1 MERLTERTAAGV
13 ANINYSGCYFDDGMR
28 DKIAESARRQ
38 TVIERL
44 ASIEDILG
52 EDYDLDRLRELVEAD
67 REGRCVVMPCSGWM
81 ETVFGDQETFYGIDH
96 DYLENPVREIS
107 VDSSDRCTW
116 YDGWKT
122 VVIKGYDENGCDWEF
137 SPEEIGKTVFRTRE
151 AAEAAL
157 KGEGNP

>member
-1 MERLTERTAAGV
+1 MRTPAGGVILKFSGPFVDSEIHKRLTDLEKIHAA
-13 ANINYSGCYFDDGMR
+13 IEYL
-28 DKIAESARRQ
+28 AE
-38 TVIERL
+38 
-44 ASIEDILG
+44 IEDILG
-52 EDYDLDRLRELVEAD
+52 DYYNFDRFRDLMEAD
-67 REGRCVVMPCSGWM
+67 RDGRCVVMPCSGWM

-157 KGEGNP
+157 KGEAYGG

>member
-1 MERLTERTAAGV
+1 MERLTIPDVKIDEKTTKRAFV
-13 ANINYSGCYFDDGMR
+13 DG
-28 DKIAESARRQ
+28 D
-38 TVIERL
+38 TVRACAMEFYWRL
-44 ASIEDILG
+44 KKIEDIIG
-52 EDYDLDRLRELVEAD
+52 DNYNLDHFREIVEAD
-67 REGRCVVMPCSGWM
+67 RGGRCVVMPCSGWM

-157 KGEGNP
+157 KGEAYGG

>member
-1 MERLTERTAAGV
+1 MERLTIPDVRIDEKTK
-13 ANINYSGCYFDDGMR
+13 
-28 DKIAESARRQ
+28 KI
-38 TVIERL
+38 TVIDSNKVRENAMEIYWHL
-44 ASIEDILG
+44 KEIEDILG
-52 EDYDLDRLRELVEAD
+52 ADYDLDRLRELVEAD
-67 REGRCVVMPCSGWM
+67 KEGRCVVLPCSGWM

-151 AAEAAL
+151 AAEATL
-157 KGEGNP
+157 KGEAYGG

>member
-1 MERLTERTAAGV
+1 MDC
-13 ANINYSGCYFDDGMR
+13 NGCIHK
-28 DKIAESARRQ
+28 KICALWGNAEGQNAFCYDENCKE
-38 TVIERL
+38 TL
-44 ASIEDILG
+44 KDIIG
-52 EDYDLDRLRELVEAD
+52 ADYDLDRLRELMEAD
-67 REGRCVVMPCSGWM
+67 RDGRCVVLPCSGWM

-157 KGEGNP
+157 KGEAYGG

>member
-1 MERLTERTAAGV
+1 MERYT
-13 ANINYSGCYFDDGMR
+13 YWCDDGKGGGEWR
-28 DKIAESARRQ
+28 VNTICGKEQRGPHID
-38 TVIERL
+38 RL

-52 EDYDLDRLRELVEAD
+52 EDYDIDSLRELVEAD
-67 REGRCVVMPCSGWM
+67 RDGRCVVMPCSGWM

-157 KGEGNP
+157 KGEAYGG

>member
-1 MERLTERTAAGV
+1 MERLTIPDVKIDEKTTKRAFV
-13 ANINYSGCYFDDGMR
+13 DG
-28 DKIAESARRQ
+28 D
-38 TVIERL
+38 TVRACAMEFYWRL
-44 ASIEDILG
+44 KKIEDILG

-67 REGRCVVMPCSGWM
+67 RDGRCVVMPCSGWM

-137 SPEEIGKTVFRTRE
+137 SPEEIGKTVFPTSE

-157 KGEGNP
+157 KGEAYGG